1 MDATNKQYALRDRA
15 ELSAFVNQPFRN
27 NSRIKFTC
35 FDCSPKY
42 FVFGANSGSLYLYD
56 RITTSFLAIFPSQLG
71 TIGKVS
77 ISHNE
82 KQIAIGNQT
91 GSIGVLL
98 ELEPPHVKEI
108 LSTELAP
115 STDGEGQPIDLG
127 GPAFVTSFC
136 WTEDDRELYCGDS
149 RGIVS
154 LIQFSLFMGRNIL
167 NISLHPVLLLENRI
181 VQIDRYKDLL
191 LVSTLSK
198 CVLCNTAR
206 EEFKQIGNRPR
217 DGQYG
222 ASFVIAH
229 PNTNA
234 SAATTTTPSPPLMIV
249 DEEDVRIFCSRPG
262 SRLWEADLE
271 GNVIRTHQFKQAA
284 AAAAAVAASRRRRS
298 HQQQQQQ
305 LQCLQESELAT
316 APTEAPDGTLMV
328 VPFQVLYSIR
338 RQLLLVHDRCQLLI
352 IDPLHSKIVL
362 RTDEF
367 TDITHVAVVDEW
379 IYLLT
384 GENRVF
390 QVRVEIQGDEDPFP
404 TPGMV
409 DEPCL
414 ESRKQK
420 QGVYI
425 LDSMLNNNNNN
436 GKQLNGKESPLLLS
450 TEATIKEA
458 LVSVVRGKYGR
469 NIKQMFMGYEQQQ
482 QRTPNG
488 APERPKTLN
497 LTKIYEPSRSN
508 AFANGNG
515 HALLAEFG
523 IEAEVEDLECDDMM
537 EELVQTR
544 TGQALLGTAMPNG
557 VGTGKQQPG
566 KKKFSTSLLDGYETS
581 EDDATVRNLYL
592 IFRSSIISNLNF
604 ADRYAK
610 IFDEYDTETIVR
622 LLRKLETLMEENEE
636 PNARLK
642 CMRIYF
648 HYLKPELLWEID
660 ADSRQF
666 IKDGFI
672 VCNTTDGADR
682 ACLER
687 LAHCAACGYYL
698 EATAS
703 CHYREIGTS
712 LLQYYWSRKEYDECF
727 AMVKRVP
734 YLWRTITRY
743 YIQDRREDKVVQ
755 CVWNLADPELLERAA
770 GELPFELDHW
780 RQLFELAI
788 AYHQRHEMICL
799 SCDKPTGGR
808 PEDNQRDN
816 RSAAKAHGG
825 GDHRAAGSTEA
836 ESQFRQWN
844 YLLGVALAHIRSP
857 TELLCLV
864 RRYADNIPRG
874 AIAPSFY
881 IRCLLL
887 EAK

>member
-15 ELSAFVNQPFRN
+15 ELSAFVNQPLRN

-56 RITTSFLAIFPSQLG
+56 RITTSFLSIFPSQLG

-82 KQIAIGNQT
+82 KQIAVGNQA

-98 ELEPPHVKEI
+98 ELEPPSVKEI

-115 STDGEGQPIDLG
+115 STDGDGRPLETGTEPT
-127 GPAFVTSFC
+127 AFVTSFC
-136 WTEDDRELYCGDS
+136 WTEDDKELYCGDS

-217 DGQYG
+217 EGQYG
-222 ASFVIAH
+222 ASFVIAN
-229 PNTNA
+229 PNGTA
-234 SAATTTTPSPPLMIV
+234 GATPPSPPLMIV

-271 GNVIRTHQFKQAA
+271 GNVIRTHQFKQGTTTTRQ
-284 AAAAAVAASRRRRS
+284 RRP
-298 HQQQQQQ
+298 Q
-305 LQCLQESELAT
+305 LQCLQESELDLGV
-316 APTEAPDGTLMV
+316 APAVAGDGTMMV

-379 IYLLT
+379 IYLLS
-384 GENRVF
+384 GENRLF
-390 QVRVEIQGDEDPFP
+390 QVRVEIEGEEEQPSPSSGRDDQQQL
-404 TPGMV
+404 
-409 DEPCL
+409 L

-425 LDSMLNNNNNN
+425 LDSLLNNN
-436 GKQLNGKESPLLLS
+436 GKQVNGKESPLLLS

-469 NIKQMFMGYEQQQ
+469 NIKQMFMGYEQQHQ
-482 QRTPNG
+482 QNLQNSGTL
-488 APERPKTLN
+488 PERPKTLN
-497 LTKIYEPSRSN
+497 LTKIYEPSRTNN

-523 IEAEVEDLECDDMM
+523 IEADYLGCDNAMDEEEEREEEEEEEEEEEDL
-537 EELVQTR
+537 VRTR
-544 TGQALLGTAMPNG
+544 TGQIHG
-557 VGTGKQQPG
+557 VAQTQNR
-566 KKKFSTSLLDGYETS
+566 KKFSTSLLHGYETS

-592 IFRSSIISNLNF
+592 IYRSSIISNLNF

-610 IFDEYDTETIVR
+610 IFDDHDTETIVR
-622 LLRKLETLMEENEE
+622 LLRKLETLLEENDE
-636 PNARLK
+636 PNARVK
-642 CMRIYF
+642 CTRIYF
-648 HYLKPELLWEID
+648 NYLKPELLWEIEP
-660 ADSRQF
+660 DSRQF
-666 IKDGFI
+666 IKEGFI
-672 VCNTTDGADR
+672 LCNTTDPCDR
-682 ACLER
+682 ALLEGLSR
-687 LAHCAACGYYL
+687 CGDCGYYL
-698 EATAS
+698 QATPA
-703 CHYREIGTS
+703 CHYQEIGTS
-712 LLQYYWSRKEYDECF
+712 LLQYYWSRSDYDECF
-727 AMVKRVP
+727 AMVRQVP
-734 YLWRTITRY
+734 YLWRTVTRY
-743 YIQDRREDKVVQ
+743 YIQDRREDKVVA
-755 CVWNLADPELLERAA
+755 CVWNLADRELFERATS
-770 GELPFELDHW
+770 ELPFSLQHW
-780 RQLFELAI
+780 RQLFEHVV
-788 AYHQRHEMICL
+788 AYQRRHEMICL
-799 SCDKPTGGR
+799 NCDRSCSG
-808 PEDNQRDN
+808 
-816 RSAAKAHGG
+816 SADCA
-825 GDHRAAGSTEA
+825 TEP
-836 ESQFRQWN
+836 FRQWN
-844 YLLGVALAHIRSP
+844 YLLGVALDRLETP
-857 TELLCLV
+857 KELLRLL
-864 RRYADNIPRG
+864 RDFADHIPRG
-874 AIAPSFY
+874 AVAPSFY

-887 EAK
+887 EVK

>member
-1 MDATNKQYALRDRA
+1 MDAANKQYALRDRA
-15 ELSAFVNQPFRN
+15 ELSSFVNQPFRN

-82 KQIAIGNQT
+82 KQIAVGNQA

-108 LSTELAP
+108 LCTELAP
-115 STDGEGQPIDLG
+115 TTDGDGQPLEMAE
-127 GPAFVTSFC
+127 PAFVTSFC
-136 WTEDDRELYCGDS
+136 WTEDDKELYCGDS
-149 RGIVS
+149 RGVVS

-167 NISLHPVLLLENRI
+167 NISLHPVLLLDNRI

-222 ASFVIAH
+222 ASFVIAQA
-229 PNTNA
+229 NSNA
-234 SAATTTTPSPPLMIV
+234 GSTTPSPPLMIV

-284 AAAAAVAASRRRRS
+284 ASRRRRE
-298 HQQQQQQ
+298 
-305 LQCLQESELAT
+305 LQCLQESKLDLVGS
-316 APTEAPDGTLMV
+316 TENPDGTMMV

-352 IDPLHSKIVL
+352 IDPLQSRIVL

-390 QVRVEIQGDEDPFP
+390 QVRVEIEGEEDPHSSSGLDDPCSYNTSPLQP
-404 TPGMV
+404 T
-409 DEPCL
+409 L

-425 LDSMLNNNNNN
+425 LDSMLNNN

-469 NIKQMFMGYEQQQ
+469 NIKQMFMGYDQQQ
-482 QRTPNG
+482 HTQNG
-488 APERPKTLN
+488 TPERPKTLN

-508 AFANGNG
+508 VFINGNG

-523 IEAEVEDLECDDMM
+523 IEAEAEEDLECDDMM
-537 EELVQTR
+537 EDLVRTR
-544 TGQALLGTAMPNG
+544 TGQTLGTMPNG
-557 VGTGKQQPG
+557 GGLKLQG

-610 IFDEYDTETIVR
+610 IFDDYDTESIVR
-622 LLRKLETLMEENEE
+622 LLRKLEKLMEENEE
-636 PNARLK
+636 TNAGVK
-642 CMRIYF
+642 CTRIYF
-648 HYLKPELLWEID
+648 NYLKPELLWEID

-666 IKDGFI
+666 IKSGFI
-672 VCNTTDGADR
+672 LCNTTEPSDR
-682 ACLER
+682 ACLSR
-687 LAHCAACGYYL
+687 LVHCTDCGYYL
-698 EATAS
+698 EATAT
-703 CHYREIGTS
+703 CHYQEIGTS
-712 LLQYYWSRKEYDECF
+712 LMQYYWSRKEYDECF
-727 AMVKRVP
+727 AMVKQVP

-743 YIQDRREDKVVQ
+743 YIQDRREDKVVS
-755 CVWNLADPELLERAA
+755 CVWNLADRELFERAA
-770 GELPFELDHW
+770 GELPFQVDHW
-780 RQLFELAI
+780 RKLFELVI
-788 AYHQRHEMICL
+788 AYHQRREMICL
-799 SCDKPTGGR
+799 SCDKLCAR
-808 PEDNQRDN
+808 PSEKKIHDSDNTMLDGEKNDARE
-816 RSAAKAHGG
+816 K
-825 GDHRAAGSTEA
+825 TE
-836 ESQFRQWN
+836 SLFRQWN
-844 YLLGVALAHIRSP
+844 YLLGVAQSHFKSP
-857 TELLCLV
+857 LELLNLV
-864 RRYADNIPRG
+864 RHYADNIPRG
-874 AIAPSFY
+874 AIASSFY

-887 EAK
+887 EAN

>member
-56 RITTSFLAIFPSQLG
+56 RLTTTFLAIFPSQLG

-82 KQIAIGNQT
+82 KQIAVGNQT

-115 STDGEGQPIDLG
+115 TSDGEGQPLEMAE
-127 GPAFVTSFC
+127 PAFVTSFC
-136 WTEDDRELYCGDS
+136 WTEDDKELYCGDS

-222 ASFVIAH
+222 ASFVIAQ
-229 PNTNA
+229 PNSYA
-234 SAATTTTPSPPLMIV
+234 GSMTPSPPLMIV

-284 AAAAAVAASRRRRS
+284 ASRRHRRE
-298 HQQQQQQ
+298 
-305 LQCLQESELAT
+305 LQCLQESKLDLIG
-316 APTEAPDGTLMV
+316 PTEPADGTMMV

-352 IDPLHSKIVL
+352 IDPLQSRIVL

-367 TDITHVAVVDEW
+367 TDIAHVAVVDEW

-390 QVRVEIQGDEDPFP
+390 QVRVEIEGEEDQHSALSGQEERSSHNTSPLQP
-404 TPGMV
+404 TL
-409 DEPCL
+409 EP
-414 ESRKQK
+414 RKQK

-425 LDSMLNNNNNN
+425 LDSVLNNN
-436 GKQLNGKESPLLLS
+436 GKQLKDGKESPLLLS

-482 QRTPNG
+482 RTQNG
-488 APERPKTLN
+488 IPERPKTLN
-497 LTKIYEPSRSN
+497 LTKIYEPSRTN
-508 AFANGNG
+508 VFANGNG

-523 IEAEVEDLECDDMM
+523 IEAEAEDLECSNEDDMI
-537 EELVQTR
+537 EDLVRTR
-544 TGQALLGTAMPNG
+544 TGQTLGSVQM
-557 VGTGKQQPG
+557 QG

-610 IFDEYDTETIVR
+610 IFDDYDTESIVR
-622 LLRKLETLMEENEE
+622 LLRKLEQLMEENEE
-636 PNARLK
+636 PNARVK

-648 HYLKPELLWEID
+648 NYLKPELLWEID
-660 ADSRQF
+660 TDSRQF
-666 IKDGFI
+666 IKSGFI
-672 VCNTTDGADR
+672 LCNTTEPDDR
-682 ACLER
+682 ACLDR
-687 LAHCAACGYYL
+687 LINCADCGYYL

-703 CHYREIGTS
+703 CHYQEIGTC
-712 LLQYYWSRKEYDECF
+712 LMQYYWSRKEYDECF
-727 AMVKRVP
+727 AMVKQVP

-743 YIQDRREDKVVQ
+743 YIQDRREDKVVA
-755 CVWNLADPELLERAA
+755 CVWNLADRELFERAA
-770 GELPFELDHW
+770 GELPFQLDHW
-780 RQLFELAI
+780 KKLFELVI

-799 SCDKPTGGR
+799 SCDKPCRR
-808 PEDNQRDN
+808 PDNHN
-816 RSAAKAHGG
+816 NTPPLLGSSSPAATTAI
-825 GDHRAAGSTEA
+825 
-836 ESQFRQWN
+836 ESLFRQWN
-844 YLLGVALAHIRSP
+844 YLLGVALSHFSSP
-857 TELLCLV
+857 LELLSLV
-864 RRYADNIPRG
+864 RSYADHIPRG

-887 EAK
+887 EAQ

>member
-1 MDATNKQYALRDRA
+1 MDVTNKQYALRDRA
-15 ELSAFVNQPFRN
+15 ELSVFVNQPFRN

-56 RITTSFLAIFPSQLG
+56 RVTTTFLAIFPSQLG

-82 KQIAIGNQT
+82 KQIAVGNQT
-91 GSIGVLL
+91 GLIGVLL

-108 LSTELAP
+108 LCTELTP
-115 STDGEGQPIDLG
+115 TTDDREGQPLELVES
-127 GPAFVTSFC
+127 AYVTSFC
-136 WTEDDRELYCGDS
+136 WTEDDKELYCGDS

-222 ASFVIAH
+222 ASFVIAQ
-229 PNTNA
+229 PN
-234 SAATTTTPSPPLMIV
+234 SYGGKTTPSPPLMIV

-284 AAAAAVAASRRRRS
+284 DNRRYRRE
-298 HQQQQQQ
+298 
-305 LQCLQESELAT
+305 LQCLQESKLDLIG
-316 APTEAPDGTLMV
+316 PTEPVTGTMMV

-352 IDPLHSKIVL
+352 IDPLQSRIVL

-367 TDITHVAVVDEW
+367 TDIAHVAVVDEW

-390 QVRVEIQGDEDPFP
+390 QVRVEIEGEEDPHSTSSGQQEERSSHNKSP
-404 TPGMV
+404 MQ
-409 DEPCL
+409 L

-425 LDSMLNNNNNN
+425 LDSVLNNN
-436 GKQLNGKESPLLLS
+436 GKQLKDGKESPLLLS

-482 QRTPNG
+482 RTQNG
-488 APERPKTLN
+488 LPERPKTLH

-508 AFANGNG
+508 VFVNGNG

-523 IEAEVEDLECDDMM
+523 IEAEPEDLDCGI
-537 EELVQTR
+537 EEDIIEDLVRTR
-544 TGQALLGTAMPNG
+544 TGQTFGTIQM
-557 VGTGKQQPG
+557 QG

-610 IFDEYDTETIVR
+610 IFDDYDTESIVR
-622 LLRKLETLMEENEE
+622 LLRKLEQLMEENEE
-636 PNARLK
+636 PNARVK

-648 HYLKPELLWEID
+648 NYLKPELLWEID
-660 ADSRQF
+660 SDSRQF
-666 IKDGFI
+666 IKGGFI
-672 VCNTTDGADR
+672 LCNTTEPDDR
-682 ACLER
+682 ACLSR
-687 LAHCAACGYYL
+687 LVHCAQCGYYL

-703 CHYREIGTS
+703 CHYQEIGTC
-712 LLQYYWSRKEYDECF
+712 LMQYYWSRKEYDECF
-727 AMVKRVP
+727 AMVKQVP

-743 YIQDRREDKVVQ
+743 YIQDRREDKVVA
-755 CVWNLADPELLERAA
+755 CVWNLADRELFERAA
-770 GELPFELDHW
+770 GEIPFQLEHW
-780 RQLFELAI
+780 RKLFELVI
-788 AYHQRHEMICL
+788 GYHQRNEMMCL
-799 SCDKPTGGR
+799 RCDAPCTR
-808 PEDNQRDN
+808 PDNPPPPFN
-816 RSAAKAHGG
+816 GIVGHAAEGTAI
-825 GDHRAAGSTEA
+825 
-836 ESQFRQWN
+836 ESPFRQWN
-844 YLLGVALAHIRSP
+844 YLLGVALSHFNSP
-857 TELLCLV
+857 LDLLSLV
-864 RRYADNIPRG
+864 RCYADHIPRG

>member
-1 MDATNKQYALRDRA
+1 MEAAQRQYALRDRA

-35 FDCSPKY
+35 FDCSPKF

-56 RITTSFLAIFPSQLG
+56 RLTSSFLAIFPSQLG

-82 KQIAIGNQT
+82 KQIAVGNQT

-115 STDGEGQPIDLG
+115 TTDGDGQPLDMAE
-127 GPAFVTSFC
+127 PAFVTSFC
-136 WTEDDRELYCGDS
+136 WTEDDKELYCGDS
-149 RGIVS
+149 RGVVS

-222 ASFVIAH
+222 ASFVIAQ
-229 PNTNA
+229 PNTNVG
-234 SAATTTTPSPPLMIV
+234 STTPSPPLMIV

-284 AAAAAVAASRRRRS
+284 ATRRRREF
-298 HQQQQQQ
+298 
-305 LQCLQESELAT
+305 QCLQESQLDLVGS
-316 APTEAPDGTLMV
+316 TENADGTMMV

-352 IDPLHSKIVL
+352 IDPLQSRIVL

-367 TDITHVAVVDEW
+367 TDITHVAVVEEW

-390 QVRVEIQGDEDPFP
+390 QVRVEIEGEEDPQPASGSEDRTSYNTSPLQP
-404 TPGMV
+404 T
-409 DEPCL
+409 L

-425 LDSMLNNNNNN
+425 LDSVLNNN
-436 GKQLNGKESPLLLS
+436 GKHLNGKESPLLLS

-469 NIKQMFMGYEQQQ
+469 NIKQMFMGYDQQQ
-482 QRTPNG
+482 HHSTQNG
-488 APERPKTLN
+488 TPERPKTLN

-508 AFANGNG
+508 VFTNGNG

-523 IEAEVEDLECDDMM
+523 IEAEAEEDEMIEGDEMI
-537 EELVQTR
+537 EELVRTR
-544 TGQALLGTAMPNG
+544 TGQTLGTMPNG
-557 VGTGKQQPG
+557 GGIKSQG

-610 IFDEYDTETIVR
+610 IFDDYDTESIVR
-622 LLRKLETLMEENEE
+622 LLLKLETLMEENEE
-636 PNARLK
+636 TNARVK
-642 CMRIYF
+642 CTRIYF
-648 HYLKPELLWEID
+648 NYLKPELIWEID
-660 ADSRQF
+660 TESRLF
-666 IKDGFI
+666 IKNGFI
-672 VCNTTDGADR
+672 LCNTTEPSDR
-682 ACLER
+682 ACLNR
-687 LAHCAACGYYL
+687 LIHCTDCGYYL
-698 EATAS
+698 EATET
-703 CHYREIGTS
+703 CHYQEIGTS
-712 LLQYYWSRKEYDECF
+712 LMQYYWSRKEYDECF
-727 AMVKRVP
+727 AMVKQVP

-743 YIQDRREDKVVQ
+743 YIQDRREDKVVA
-755 CVWNLADPELLERAA
+755 CVWNLADRELFERAA
-770 GELPFELDHW
+770 GEVPFQIEHW
-780 RQLFELAI
+780 RKLFELVI
-788 AYHQRHEMICL
+788 AYHQRHEMVCL
-799 SCDKPTGGR
+799 SCDKPCARPSEKNIHNSDNTVTTMLHTDRFITTG
-808 PEDNQRDN
+808 E
-816 RSAAKAHGG
+816 
-825 GDHRAAGSTEA
+825 EI
-836 ESQFRQWN
+836 ESLFRQWN
-844 YLLGVALAHIRSP
+844 YLLGVALSHFSSP
-857 TELLCLV
+857 LELLNLV
-864 RRYADNIPRG
+864 RHYADNIPRG

-887 EAK
+887 EAN

>member
-1 MDATNKQYALRDRA
+1 MDAAHKQYALRDRA

-56 RITTSFLAIFPSQLG
+56 RLTSSFLAIFPSQLG

-115 STDGEGQPIDLG
+115 TNDGDGQPLEMADS
-127 GPAFVTSFC
+127 AFVTSFC
-136 WTEDDRELYCGDS
+136 WTEDDKELYCGDS
-149 RGIVS
+149 RGVVS

-222 ASFVIAH
+222 ASFVIAQ
-229 PNTNA
+229 PNSNA
-234 SAATTTTPSPPLMIV
+234 GSTTPSPPLMIV

-284 AAAAAVAASRRRRS
+284 ASRRRRE
-298 HQQQQQQ
+298 
-305 LQCLQESELAT
+305 LQCLQESKLNLVGS
-316 APTEAPDGTLMV
+316 TENADGTMMV

-352 IDPLHSKIVL
+352 IDPLQSRIVL

-390 QVRVEIQGDEDPFP
+390 QVRVEIEGEDELQPSSGLDDRTSYNTSPLQP
-404 TPGMV
+404 M
-409 DEPCL
+409 L

-425 LDSMLNNNNNN
+425 LDSVLNNN

-469 NIKQMFMGYEQQQ
+469 NIKQMFMGYDQQQ
-482 QRTPNG
+482 QQQQQHHITHNGTPQ
-488 APERPKTLN
+488 RPKTLN

-508 AFANGNG
+508 VFTNGNG

-523 IEAEVEDLECDDMM
+523 IEAEAEEDLEGDDMI
-537 EELVQTR
+537 EELVRTR
-544 TGQALLGTAMPNG
+544 TGQTLGPMSNG
-557 VGTGKQQPG
+557 GGLKLQG

-610 IFDEYDTETIVR
+610 IFDDYDTESIVR

-636 PNARLK
+636 TNARVK
-642 CMRIYF
+642 CTRIYF
-648 HYLKPELLWEID
+648 NYLKPELLWEID
-660 ADSRQF
+660 TESRQF
-666 IKDGFI
+666 IKNGFI
-672 VCNTTDGADR
+672 LCNTTEPSDR
-682 ACLER
+682 ASLNR
-687 LAHCAACGYYL
+687 LVHCTDCGYYL
-698 EATAS
+698 EATAT
-703 CHYREIGTS
+703 CHYQEIGTS
-712 LLQYYWSRKEYDECF
+712 LMQYYWSRKEYDECF
-727 AMVKRVP
+727 AMVKQVP

-743 YIQDRREDKVVQ
+743 YIQDRREDKVVA
-755 CVWNLADPELLERAA
+755 CVWNLADRELFERAA
-770 GELPFELDHW
+770 GEVPFQIEHW
-780 RQLFELAI
+780 RKLFELVI
-788 AYHQRHEMICL
+788 AYHERHEMVCL
-799 SCDKPTGGR
+799 SCDKPCARPSEKNIHDSDNTANTMLNTDRFNATG
-808 PEDNQRDN
+808 E
-816 RSAAKAHGG
+816 
-825 GDHRAAGSTEA
+825 TI
-836 ESQFRQWN
+836 ESLFRQWN
-844 YLLGVALAHIRSP
+844 YLLGVALSHFSSP
-857 TELLCLV
+857 LELLNLV
-864 RRYADNIPRG
+864 RHYADNIPRG
-874 AIAPSFY
+874 AIASSFY

-887 EAK
+887 EAN

>member
-82 KQIAIGNQT
+82 KQIAVGNQT

-108 LSTELAP
+108 LSTELVP
-115 STDGEGQPIDLG
+115 STDGEGQPIDLA

-222 ASFVIAH
+222 ASFVIAQ
-229 PNTNA
+229 PNTN
-234 SAATTTTPSPPLMIV
+234 SIGTTTTTPSPPLMIV

-284 AAAAAVAASRRRRS
+284 AAVAANRRRRP
-298 HQQQQQQ
+298 Q
-305 LQCLQESELAT
+305 LQCLQESELDLCGT
-316 APTEAPDGTLMV
+316 APTETANGTMMV

-384 GENRVF
+384 GENRLF
-390 QVRVEIQGDEDPFP
+390 QVRVEIQGEEEPFP
-404 TPGMV
+404 TL
-409 DEPCL
+409 DERGSQNESPLHQNL

-425 LDSMLNNNNNN
+425 LDSVINN
-436 GKQLNGKESPLLLS
+436 NGKESPLLLS

-469 NIKQMFMGYEQQQ
+469 NIKQMFMGYEQH
-482 QRTPNG
+482 QRTQNG

-523 IEAEVEDLECDDMM
+523 IEAEAEEDSQCDDIM
-537 EELVQTR
+537 EELVRTR
-544 TGQALLGTAMPNG
+544 TGQTLLGTAMPNG
-557 VGTGKQQPG
+557 ASTGKQQHG

-648 HYLKPELLWEID
+648 NYLKPELLWEID

-672 VCNTTDGADR
+672 VCNTTDATDR

-687 LAHCAACGYYL
+687 LAHCAGCGYYL
-698 EATAS
+698 EATVS
-703 CHYREIGTS
+703 CNYQEIGTS
-712 LLQYYWSRKEYDECF
+712 LMQYYWSRKEYDECF
-727 AMVKRVP
+727 VMVKQVP
-734 YLWRTITRY
+734 YLWRTVTRY

-755 CVWNLADPELLERAA
+755 CVWNLADPELFERAA
-770 GELPFELDHW
+770 SELPFELEHW
-780 RQLFELAI
+780 RQLFGLAI
-788 AYHQRHEMICL
+788 AYHQRYEMICL
-799 SCDKPTGGR
+799 SCDKPNSRR
-808 PEDNQRDN
+808 PDGDQRSIAKCDNIPT
-816 RSAAKAHGG
+816 AKPNGNN
-825 GDHRAAGSTEA
+825 AGSTDT

-844 YLLGVALAHIRSP
+844 YLLGVALTHTQSP
-857 TELLCLV
+857 TELLSLV
-864 RRYADNIPRG
+864 HRYADNIPRG

>member
-1 MDATNKQYALRDRA
+1 MDAANKQYALRDRA

-56 RITTSFLAIFPSQLG
+56 RLSTSFLAIFPSQLG

-82 KQIAIGNQT
+82 KQIAVGNQT

-108 LSTELAP
+108 LSTELA
-115 STDGEGQPIDLG
+115 STTDGDGQPLEMAE
-127 GPAFVTSFC
+127 PAFVTSFC
-136 WTEDDRELYCGDS
+136 WTEDDKELYCGDS
-149 RGIVS
+149 RGVVS

-167 NISLHPVLLLENRI
+167 NISLHPVLLLDNRI

-222 ASFVIAH
+222 ASFVIAQ
-229 PNTNA
+229 PNSNVG
-234 SAATTTTPSPPLMIV
+234 STTPSPPLMIV

-284 AAAAAVAASRRRRS
+284 ANRRHRE
-298 HQQQQQQ
+298 
-305 LQCLQESELAT
+305 LQCLQESKLDLVGS
-316 APTEAPDGTLMV
+316 TENSTDGTMMV

-352 IDPLHSKIVL
+352 IDPLQSRIVL

-390 QVRVEIQGDEDPFP
+390 QMRVEIEGDEDPQSSSGADDRSSYNTSP
-404 TPGMV
+404 LQPI
-409 DEPCL
+409 L

-425 LDSMLNNNNNN
+425 LDSMLNNN

-469 NIKQMFMGYEQQQ
+469 NIKQMFMGYEQHQQ
-482 QRTPNG
+482 HNTQNSTPV
-488 APERPKTLN
+488 RPKTLN

-508 AFANGNG
+508 VFTNGNG

-523 IEAEVEDLECDDMM
+523 IEAEAEEDLECDDMI
-537 EELVQTR
+537 EELVRTR
-544 TGQALLGTAMPNG
+544 TGQTLGPMPNG
-557 VGTGKQQPG
+557 DGMKLQG

-610 IFDEYDTETIVR
+610 IFDDYDTESIVR
-622 LLRKLETLMEENEE
+622 LLRKLENLMEENEE
-636 PNARLK
+636 MNARVK
-642 CMRIYF
+642 CVRIYF
-648 HYLKPELLWEID
+648 NYLKPELLWEID
-660 ADSRQF
+660 TDSRQF
-666 IKDGFI
+666 IKNGFI
-672 VCNTTDGADR
+672 LCNTTEPNDR
-682 ACLER
+682 ACLSGLMKCSE
-687 LAHCAACGYYL
+687 CGYYL
-698 EATAS
+698 EATTT
-703 CHYREIGTS
+703 CHYQEIGTS
-712 LLQYYWSRKEYDECF
+712 LMQYYWSRKEYDECF
-727 AMVKRVP
+727 AMVKQVP

-743 YIQDRREDKVVQ
+743 YIQDRREDKVVA
-755 CVWNLADPELLERAA
+755 CVWNLADRELFERAA
-770 GELPFELDHW
+770 GELPFQVDHW
-780 RQLFELAI
+780 RKLFELVA
-788 AYHQRHEMICL
+788 AYHQRYEMICL
-799 SCDKPTGGR
+799 SCDKPCAR
-808 PEDNQRDN
+808 PCEKNMLQRDN
-816 RSAAKAHGG
+816 TVTTLLD
-825 GDHRAAGSTEA
+825 GDRLVA
-836 ESQFRQWN
+836 EKEIESLFRQWN
-844 YLLGVALAHIRSP
+844 YLLGVALSHFRSP
-857 TELLCLV
+857 LELLNLV
-864 RRYADNIPRG
+864 RHYADNIPRG

-887 EAK
+887 EAN

>member
-1 MDATNKQYALRDRA
+1 MDATNKQYALRDKA
-15 ELSAFVNQPFRN
+15 ELSTFVNKPFRN

-82 KQIAIGNQT
+82 KQIAVGNQT

-115 STDGEGQPIDLG
+115 TTDGEGQPIDQG
-127 GPAFVTSFC
+127 DVAFVTSFC
-136 WTEDDRELYCGDS
+136 WTEDDKELYCGDS

-222 ASFVIAH
+222 ASFVIAQ
-229 PNTNA
+229 PTI
-234 SAATTTTPSPPLMIV
+234 SSSISTTTPSPPLMIV

-284 AAAAAVAASRRRRS
+284 AAANRRRK
-298 HQQQQQQ
+298 Q
-305 LQCLQESELAT
+305 LQCLQESELDLCGGGLMET
-316 APTEAPDGTLMV
+316 ADGTMMV

-352 IDPLHSKIVL
+352 IDPVHSKIVL

-384 GENRVF
+384 GENRLF
-390 QVRVEIQGDEDPFP
+390 QVRVEIHGEDEPSP
-404 TPGMV
+404 SHGSV
-409 DEPCL
+409 DEFGSQNGSPIQPVH

-425 LDSMLNNNNNN
+425 LDSVLNNN
-436 GKQLNGKESPLLLS
+436 GKQLNGKETPLLLS

-469 NIKQMFMGYEQQQ
+469 NIKQMFMGFEQQ
-482 QRTPNG
+482 QRTQNG
-488 APERPKTLN
+488 APERPKTLH

-523 IEAEVEDLECDDMM
+523 IEAEAEDLGCDDVM
-537 EELVQTR
+537 EELVRTR
-544 TGQALLGTAMPNG
+544 TGQAMLNG
-557 VGTGKQQPG
+557 GGMG

-581 EDDATVRNLYL
+581 EHDATVRNLYL

-610 IFDEYDTETIVR
+610 IFDEYDTETIVH

-642 CMRIYF
+642 CMQIYF
-648 HYLKPELLWEID
+648 NYLKPELLWEID
-660 ADSRQF
+660 SDSRQF
-666 IKDGFI
+666 IKEGFI
-672 VCNTTDGADR
+672 VCNTTDCTNR
-682 ACLER
+682 ASLER
-687 LAHCAACGYYL
+687 LVRCADCGYYL
-698 EATAS
+698 EATNS

-712 LLQYYWSRKEYDECF
+712 LVQYYWSRKEYEECF
-727 AMVKRVP
+727 AMVKQVP

-743 YIQDRREDKVVQ
+743 YIQDRREDKVVS
-755 CVWNLADPELLERAA
+755 CVWNLADRELFERAA
-770 GELPFELDHW
+770 GELPFETIHW
-780 RQLFELAI
+780 KQLFERAI
-788 AYHQRHEMICL
+788 EYHQRHEMMCL
-799 SCDKPTGGR
+799 SCDKPTSR
-808 PEDNQRDN
+808 YVPNSDNSTVGN
-816 RSAAKAHGG
+816 PAEESA
-825 GDHRAAGSTEA
+825 S

-844 YLLGVALAHIRSP
+844 YLLSVALAHIRSP
-857 TELLCLV
+857 TELLDLV
-864 RRYADNIPRG
+864 HRYADNIPRG

>member
-1 MDATNKQYALRDRA
+1 MDAANKQYALRDRA
-15 ELSAFVNQPFRN
+15 ELSAFVNQPFKN

-35 FDCSPKY
+35 FDCSPKF

-56 RITTSFLAIFPSQLG
+56 RLSTRFLAIFPSQLG

-82 KQIAIGNQT
+82 KQIAVGNQT

-108 LSTELAP
+108 LSTELA
-115 STDGEGQPIDLG
+115 STTDGDGQPLEMTE
-127 GPAFVTSFC
+127 PTFVTSFC
-136 WTEDDRELYCGDS
+136 WTEDDKELYCGDS
-149 RGIVS
+149 RGVVS

-167 NISLHPVLLLENRI
+167 NISLHPVLLLDNRI

-222 ASFVIAH
+222 ASFVIAQS
-229 PNTNA
+229 NINA
-234 SAATTTTPSPPLMIV
+234 GSTTPSPPLMIV

-284 AAAAAVAASRRRRS
+284 ASRRRRE
-298 HQQQQQQ
+298 
-305 LQCLQESELAT
+305 LQCLQESKLELVGS
-316 APTEAPDGTLMV
+316 TENSADGTMMV

-352 IDPLHSKIVL
+352 IDPLQSRIVL

-390 QVRVEIQGDEDPFP
+390 QMRVEIEGDEDPHSSSGADDRSSYNISP
-404 TPGMV
+404 LQPM
-409 DEPCL
+409 L

-425 LDSMLNNNNNN
+425 LDSMLNNN

-469 NIKQMFMGYEQQQ
+469 NIKQMFMGYDQHQHHNTQ
-482 QRTPNG
+482 HGT
-488 APERPKTLN
+488 AERPKTLN

-508 AFANGNG
+508 VFTNGNG

-523 IEAEVEDLECDDMM
+523 IEAEAEEDLECDDMI
-537 EELVQTR
+537 EELVRTR
-544 TGQALLGTAMPNG
+544 TGQTLGAMPNG
-557 VGTGKQQPG
+557 GGLKLQG

-610 IFDEYDTETIVR
+610 IFDDYDTESIVR
-622 LLRKLETLMEENEE
+622 LLRKLENLMEENEE
-636 PNARLK
+636 MNAGVK
-642 CMRIYF
+642 CVRIYF
-648 HYLKPELLWEID
+648 NYLKPELLWEID
-660 ADSRQF
+660 TDSRQF
-666 IKDGFI
+666 IKNGFI
-672 VCNTTDGADR
+672 LCNTTEPSDR
-682 ACLER
+682 ACLSG
-687 LAHCAACGYYL
+687 LMHCSDCGYYL
-698 EATAS
+698 EATPT
-703 CHYREIGTS
+703 CHYQEIGTS
-712 LLQYYWSRKEYDECF
+712 LMQYYWSRKEYDECF
-727 AMVKRVP
+727 AMVKQVP

-743 YIQDRREDKVVQ
+743 YIQDRREDKVVA
-755 CVWNLADPELLERAA
+755 CVWNLADRELFERAA
-770 GELPFELDHW
+770 GELPFQADHW
-780 RQLFELAI
+780 RKLFELVV

-799 SCDKPTGGR
+799 SCDKPCAR
-808 PEDNQRDN
+808 PSENNMLQRDN
-816 RSAAKAHGG
+816 AVTTLLDGDRLTSA
-825 GDHRAAGSTEA
+825 EEI
-836 ESQFRQWN
+836 ESLFRKWN
-844 YLLGVALAHIRSP
+844 YLLGVALSHFRSP
-857 TELLCLV
+857 LELLNLV
-864 RRYADNIPRG
+864 HLYADNIPRG

-887 EAK
+887 EAN

>member
-1 MDATNKQYALRDRA
+1 MDATSKQYALRDRA
-15 ELSAFVNQPFRN
+15 ELSAFVNQPLRN

-82 KQIAIGNQT
+82 KQIAVGNQA

-98 ELEPPHVKEI
+98 ELEPPSVKEI

-115 STDGEGQPIDLG
+115 TTDGDGRPLETTGVG
-127 GPAFVTSFC
+127 TTAFVTSFC
-136 WTEDDRELYCGDS
+136 WTEDDKELYCGDS

-217 DGQYG
+217 EGQYG

-229 PNTNA
+229 PNSTGG
-234 SAATTTTPSPPLMIV
+234 ATPPSPPLMIV

-271 GNVIRTHQFKQAA
+271 GNVIRTHQFKQGAEA
-284 AAAAAVAASRRRRS
+284 TRRRRP
-298 HQQQQQQ
+298 Q
-305 LQCLQESELAT
+305 LQCLQEAELDLGV
-316 APTEAPDGTLMV
+316 APSVAGDGTMMV

-379 IYLLT
+379 IYLLS
-384 GENRVF
+384 GENRLF
-390 QVRVEIQGDEDPFP
+390 QVRVEIEGEEEQNPSPSSGRDEQQQQQQL
-404 TPGMV
+404 
-409 DEPCL
+409 L
-414 ESRKQK
+414 ETRKQK

-425 LDSMLNNNNNN
+425 LDSLLNNN

-482 QRTPNG
+482 QQMQNG
-488 APERPKTLN
+488 TLPERPKTLN
-497 LTKIYEPSRSN
+497 LTKIYEPSRTNN

-523 IEAEVEDLECDDMM
+523 IEADDLACDHAMDEEDEQEEDL
-537 EELVQTR
+537 VRTR
-544 TGQALLGTAMPNG
+544 TGQSHG
-557 VGTGKQQPG
+557 VAPAHGR
-566 KKKFSTSLLDGYETS
+566 KKKFSTSLLHGYETS

-592 IFRSSIISNLNF
+592 IYRSSIISNLNF

-610 IFDEYDTETIVR
+610 IFDDYDTETIVR
-622 LLRKLETLMEENEE
+622 LLRKLETLLEENDE
-636 PNARLK
+636 PNARVK
-642 CMRIYF
+642 CTRIYF
-648 HYLKPELLWEID
+648 HYLKPELLWEIEP
-660 ADSRQF
+660 DSRQF
-666 IKDGFI
+666 IKEGFI
-672 VCNTTDGADR
+672 LCNTTDPCDR
-682 ACLER
+682 ALLEGLGR
-687 LAHCAACGYYL
+687 CTGCGYYL
-698 EATAS
+698 QATPC
-703 CHYREIGTS
+703 CHYQDIGTS
-712 LLQYYWSRKEYDECF
+712 LLQYYWSRSEYDECF
-727 AMVKRVP
+727 AMVRQVP
-734 YLWRTITRY
+734 FLWRTITRY
-743 YIQDRREDKVVQ
+743 YIQDRREDKVVA
-755 CVWNLADPELLERAA
+755 CVWNLADRELFERATS
-770 GELPFELDHW
+770 ELPFGLHHW
-780 RQLFELAI
+780 RQLFEHVI
-788 AYHQRHEMICL
+788 AYQQRREMICL
-799 SCDKPTGGR
+799 NCDRPSCGGTG
-808 PEDNQRDN
+808 
-816 RSAAKAHGG
+816 
-825 GDHRAAGSTEA
+825 A
-836 ESQFRQWN
+836 EGACDPFRQWN
-844 YLLGVALAHIRSP
+844 YLLRVALERMEAP
-857 TELLCLV
+857 NELLGLL
-864 RRYADNIPRG
+864 RDYADHIPRG
-874 AIAPSFY
+874 AVAPSFY

>member
-1 MDATNKQYALRDRA
+1 MDVTNKKYALRNRA
-15 ELSAFVNQPFRN
+15 ELSAFVNQPLRN

-42 FVFGANSGSLYLYD
+42 FVFGANSGSLYLYS
-56 RITTSFLAIFPSQLG
+56 RMTENFLAIFPSQLG

-82 KQIAIGNQT
+82 KQIAVGNQT

-98 ELEPPHVKEI
+98 ELEPPNVKEI
-108 LSTELAP
+108 LSTSLVPAAD
-115 STDGEGQPIDLG
+115 SDGQPFDAARA
-127 GPAFVTSFC
+127 PFVTSFC
-136 WTEDDRELYCGDS
+136 WTEDDKELYCGDS

-222 ASFVIAH
+222 ASFVIAQ
-229 PNTNA
+229 PNGNVG
-234 SAATTTTPSPPLMIV
+234 SIPVSPPLMIV

-271 GNVIRTHQFKQAA
+271 GNVIRTHQFKQT
-284 AAAAAVAASRRRRS
+284 VTNHRRKAS
-298 HQQQQQQ
+298 
-305 LQCLQESELAT
+305 QCIPDSELHQSVPALT
-316 APTEAPDGTLMV
+316 DGTMMV

-384 GENRVF
+384 GENRFF
-390 QVRVEIQGDEDPFP
+390 QVCVEIEGEEDRTLSPNSNDHGSQNSSP
-404 TPGMV
+404 LQSMHET
-409 DEPCL
+409 
-414 ESRKQK
+414 RRQK

-425 LDSMLNNNNNN
+425 LDNVLNNNSN
-436 GKQLNGKESPLLLS
+436 KLLNGKENPLLLS

-469 NIKQMFMGYEQQQ
+469 NIKQMFMGYEQLQQ
-482 QRTPNG
+482 QQQHIQSPY
-488 APERPKTLN
+488 APQRPKTLN
-497 LTKIYEPSRSN
+497 LTKIYEPSRTN
-508 AFANGNG
+508 GLVNGNG

-523 IEAEVEDLECDDMM
+523 IEVEPEDLQCDDMV
-537 EELVQTR
+537 EELVRTR
-544 TGQALLGTAMPNG
+544 TGQALVSTVPNS
-557 VGTGKQQPG
+557 VGLKMQG

-592 IFRSSIISNLNF
+592 IFRSSVISNLNF

-610 IFDEYDTETIVR
+610 IFDDYDTETIVR

-636 PNARLK
+636 ANARVK

-648 HYLKPELLWEID
+648 NYLKPELLWEID
-660 ADSRQF
+660 SDSRQF

-672 VCNTTDGADR
+672 VCNTSDPSDR
-682 ACLER
+682 TLLER
-687 LAHCAACGYYL
+687 LASCAHCGYYL
-698 EATAS
+698 QATAS

-712 LLQYYWSRKEYDECF
+712 LMQFYWSRKEYEECF
-727 AMVKRVP
+727 TLLKQVP
-734 YLWRTITRY
+734 YLWRTVTRY
-743 YIQDRREDKVVQ
+743 YIQDRRYDKVVA
-755 CVWNLADPELLERAA
+755 CVWNLADPELLGRAA
-770 GELPFELDHW
+770 AELPFDLHHW
-780 RQLFELAI
+780 KELFELVMS
-788 AYHQRHEMICL
+788 YHQRHEMICL
-799 SCDKPTGGR
+799 NCDKLCSGLDGNNIKR
-808 PEDNQRDN
+808 NIDNTVATVDDGN
-816 RSAAKAHGG
+816 SEMS
-825 GDHRAAGSTEA
+825 STNGERM
-836 ESQFRQWN
+836 FRQWN
-844 YLLGVALAHIRSP
+844 YLLGVALEHLDSP
-857 TELLCLV
+857 AELLSLL
-864 RRYADNIPRG
+864 RGYADNIPKG